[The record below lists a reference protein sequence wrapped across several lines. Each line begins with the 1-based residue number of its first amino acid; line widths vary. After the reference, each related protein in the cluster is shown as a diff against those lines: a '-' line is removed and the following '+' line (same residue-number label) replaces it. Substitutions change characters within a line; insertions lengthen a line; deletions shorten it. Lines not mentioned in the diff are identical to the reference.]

1 MGVCVTA
8 TVLVNTGVMEIT
20 VVTYFESRKKGGDT
34 KFMAVTLSNLNRFLV
49 IFQSRFSR
57 KFAIKWLLK
66 IPSHVT
72 YVATLRCEN
81 IWCRRVHE
89 MSETIWHE
97 RFKPSC
103 KIRPFRSSRRRS
115 TVWRCE
121 HYLVTDRNILTT
133 SMLHDPAQTRS
144 GWHFLK
150 HDLYNQTP
158 YFAKM
163 TPWPSSMSDSHF
175 GPEAEAEAG
184 GMRSAQVN
192 VANLLGLFCGSV
204 VTPAKATSK
213 AHIFSST
220 DFIHL
225 FRTDKSPSY
234 PVDGICSFKQYG
246 FNPLP
251 VNLLSCRWSLFDY
264 LSHY

>member
-8 TVLVNTGVMEIT
+8 TVLVNAGVMEIT
-20 VVTYFESRKKGGDT
+20 VVTYFESRKKGTDT

-66 IPSHVT
+66 IPLHVT

-97 RFKPSC
+97 RFKLSC

-121 HYLVTDRNILTT
+121 HYLVTDRNISTT
-133 SMLHDPAQTRS
+133 SMLHNPSQTRS
-144 GWHFLK
+144 G
-150 HDLYNQTP
+150 
-158 YFAKM
+158 
-163 TPWPSSMSDSHF
+163 
-175 GPEAEAEAG
+175 
-184 GMRSAQVN
+184 
-192 VANLLGLFCGSV
+192 
-204 VTPAKATSK
+204 
-213 AHIFSST
+213 
-220 DFIHL
+220 
-225 FRTDKSPSY
+225 
-234 PVDGICSFKQYG
+234 
-246 FNPLP
+246 
-251 VNLLSCRWSLFDY
+251 
-264 LSHY
+264 